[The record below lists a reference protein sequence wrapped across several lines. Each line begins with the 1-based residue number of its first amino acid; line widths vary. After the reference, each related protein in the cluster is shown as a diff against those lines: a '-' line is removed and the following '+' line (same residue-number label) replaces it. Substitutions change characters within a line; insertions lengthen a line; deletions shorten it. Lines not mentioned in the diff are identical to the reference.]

1 MKSVVPHA
9 ASEASVRIGDQHSA
23 RVPGSPT
30 DVDLLRGSHPT
41 TVKDISYRVL
51 IPCDN
56 TVSGARVLAD
66 RDLPTRA
73 DGYPGELLVFWL
85 IADWSE
91 TTAHLGKV
99 DWKEKKFQ
107 AEITSIEFDSRT
119 AHISTS
125 QLASAPPALVPVV
138 QGFSAALPLSIKLPV
153 RPAARAVLTVWTE
166 DFETQIVVTQIP
178 VRLPIKF
185 ATSLATVRN
194 AIKISFD
201 FAASSAEVNS
211 FDLHFI
217 PKKDISLAAF
227 EEAFA
232 LRRIAQTPVFELA
245 FATNQAPRWLK
256 EMVLGLTV
264 IWGGNRMV
272 STFDVELPFPI
283 SPVSIV
289 WSIPPLVRLKQAT
302 LSFVL
307 LNMERDTVDAVVEIE
322 RLPLIPLVKQVN
334 VKQLLPDEERK
345 LTIPVVPIVG
355 GVHVLQHTITIG
367 SVAYRP
373 LFQTIVS
380 VTE

>member
-1 MKSVVPHA
+1 MKPTIPHTGSESSLK
-9 ASEASVRIGDQHSA
+9 ASDHHSA
-23 RVPGSPT
+23 QVAGSKSDTAINP
-30 DVDLLRGSHPT
+30 GSHPT
-41 TVKDISYRVL
+41 MDKDISYRVL
-51 IPCDN
+51 IPSDN
-56 TVSGARVLAD
+56 TVSGDRVLAD
-66 RDLPTRA
+66 RDLPTRT

-125 QLASAPPALVPVV
+125 QLSSTPSALVPVV

-166 DFETQIVVTQIP
+166 DFETQIIVTQIP
-178 VRLPIKF
+178 VILPIKF
-185 ATSLATVRN
+185 STAFATVRN

-217 PKKDISLAAF
+217 PRKDISLSSF

-256 EMVLGLTV
+256 EMTLGLTV
-264 IWGGNRMV
+264 IWGGNKMV
-272 STFDVELPFPI
+272 STFDVELPMPA

-307 LNMERDTVDAVVEIE
+307 LSMDRDPVDAFIEVEP
-322 RLPLIPLVKQVN
+322 LPLIPLVKQVR

-345 LTIPVVPIVG
+345 LTIPVVPTVA
-355 GVHVLQHTITIG
+355 GVHALKYTITIG

-373 LFQTIVS
+373 LFQTIVC